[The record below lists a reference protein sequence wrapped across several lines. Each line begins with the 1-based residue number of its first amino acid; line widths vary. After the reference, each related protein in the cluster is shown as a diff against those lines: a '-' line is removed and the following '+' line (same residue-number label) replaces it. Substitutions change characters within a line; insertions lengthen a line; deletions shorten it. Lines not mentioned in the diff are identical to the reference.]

1 MKSSL
6 PFGKAILCACRR
18 GLPLSL
24 HFHKSLCYGIVTLLV
39 LSSSQAFG
47 QDQFWV
53 KLTEKEGVE
62 IYVNYDQCQQVA
74 LKFLNK
80 NDYSVQVEWSEAAYN
95 HGTEASTPLS
105 DGNNKT
111 LRLSAN
117 GTSAGDCD
125 SDTENVL
132 IVDTSSISET
142 LGDGIA
148 DLHIENLKVTQD

>member
-24 HFHKSLCYGIVTLLV
+24 HFHKSLCLGITLLV
-39 LSSSQAFG
+39 LSVSQAFG

-62 IYVNYDQCQQVA
+62 IYVNYDQCEQVA

-80 NDYSVQVEWSEAAYN
+80 NDYDVQVEWSEGAYN
-95 HGTEASTPLS
+95 HGTETSTPLS
-105 DGNNKT
+105 EGNTKT
-111 LRLSAN
+111 LNLNAN
-117 GTSAGDCD
+117 GTSAGDCN
-125 SDTENVL
+125 SDTGNVL